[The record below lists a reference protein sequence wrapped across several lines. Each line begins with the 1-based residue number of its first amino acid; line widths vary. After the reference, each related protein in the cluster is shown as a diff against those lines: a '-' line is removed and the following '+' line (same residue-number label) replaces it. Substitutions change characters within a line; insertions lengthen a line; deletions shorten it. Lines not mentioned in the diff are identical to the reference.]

1 MGKQQRAHRN
11 PFVAWEHWDGH
22 LHSSVTGLNDTL
34 PLAATHHVTPNVHCV
49 HRQNSARWSSETDG
63 GEEEDAYELVLAKP
77 EVTAARPR
85 EDSIFF
91 PVP

>member
-1 MGKQQRAHRN
+1 MNNRSEQARAY
-11 PFVAWEHWDGH
+11 
-22 LHSSVTGLNDTL
+22 L
-34 PLAATHHVTPNVHCV
+34 P
-49 HRQNSARWSSETDG
+49 SETDG